1 VAALVTG
8 AAGGIGSA
16 IARQLAQAGY
26 QLTVSGR
33 DTARLDA
40 LAAELAAAGTTV
52 HAVPADLGHE
62 DEVDALVRN
71 HADRFGQLSL
81 LVLNAGTGTA
91 GPIVNYPLHRFDRQL
106 AVNLRAPIQLVQR
119 CLPLLREAARRDP
132 GCGARIVAIASI
144 TGIAAEAGLS
154 AYGAT
159 KAALI
164 SLCQTICAEESAA
177 GVSATAIAP
186 GFVDTEMASW
196 VRDRVDPA
204 GMIAPADIAEL
215 VCALTRLSARAVIPL
230 VPVSRPG
237 STHWRA

>member
-1 VAALVTG
+1 VAV
-8 AAGGIGSA
+8 
-16 IARQLAQAGY
+16 
-26 QLTVSGR
+26 
-33 DTARLDA
+33 
-40 LAAELAAAGTTV
+40 
-52 HAVPADLGHE
+52 
-62 DEVDALVRN
+62 
-71 HADRFGQLSL
+71 
-81 LVLNAGTGTA
+81 
-91 GPIVNYPLHRFDRQL
+91 
-106 AVNLRAPIQLVQR
+106 
-119 CLPLLREAARRDP
+119 
-132 GCGARIVAIASI
+132 ASI

-215 VCALTRLSARAVIPL
+215 VGALTRLSARAVIPL
-230 VPVSRPG
+230 LPVSRPG
-237 STHWRA
+237 PTHWRA